1 MKEGDLIAKMKFPGF
16 YYEDPEYFEKFLK
29 SDLIKY
35 GIIIY
40 DSETNKGKFGNEN
53 LWFLV
58 MWGGGEINW
67 VSNVHLKVISEN
79 R

>member
-16 YYEDPEYFEKFLK
+16 YYEDPGYLEKFLK
-29 SDLIKY
+29 SDLIKC

-58 MWGGGEINW
+58 MWGDGEISW

>member
-16 YYEDPEYFEKFLK
+16 YYEDPGYLEKFLE

-40 DSETNKGKFGNEN
+40 DSDTNKGKFGNEN

-58 MWGGGEINW
+58 MWADGEISW
-67 VSNVHLKVISEN
+67 VSNNNLKVINES